1 MVWNVLNRT
10 LAALGARGAERMK
23 ISEAIRWCAAIE
35 RLVSEVYERFA
46 ESMPEPP
53 LGDLW
58 RDLAGDEKI
67 HESRLD
73 EIARFPLGN
82 EENAYFTRERF
93 EALREKVLGHLR
105 REEHTIDG
113 TLAAALDLE
122 TLEIENVY
130 QRLFALTTRDSRM
143 AGTLRAA
150 LGEVGRH
157 QQKIVAAIR
166 EHSKD
171 AELRA
176 RAEQMHEQL
185 LRHPTR

>member
-1 MVWNVLNRT
+1 
-10 LAALGARGAERMK
+10 MK

-46 ESMPEPP
+46 ESMPDAP
-53 LGDLW
+53 LGALW

-73 EIARFPLGN
+73 EIARMPLGD
-82 EENAYFTRERF
+82 EEDEYFTRERF
-93 EALREKVLGHLR
+93 EALRETVLGHLR
-105 REEHTIDG
+105 GEEHTIDG
-113 TLAAALDLE
+113 ALAAALELE

-150 LGEVGRH
+150 LGEIGRH
-157 QQKIVAAIR
+157 QQKIVSAIR
-166 EHSKD
+166 EHAKD
-171 AELRA
+171 AALRT
-176 RAEQMHEQL
+176 RAERLHDQL
-185 LRHPTR
+185 VRHPTS

>member
-1 MVWNVLNRT
+1 
-10 LAALGARGAERMK
+10 MK

-73 EIARFPLGN
+73 DIARFPLGD
-82 EENAYFTRERF
+82 EEDAYFTRERF
-93 EALREKVLGHLR
+93 EALREKVLDYLR
-105 REEHTIDG
+105 RDEHTADG
-113 TLAAALDLE
+113 ALAAALELE

-143 AGTLRAA
+143 SGTLRAA

-157 QQKIVAAIR
+157 QLKIVSAIR
-166 EHSKD
+166 EHATD
-171 AELRA
+171 EALRA
-176 RAEQMHEQL
+176 RAERVHAEL
-185 LRHPTR
+185 LRRPT